1 MSLRFLRVDSDK
13 LQRLREE
20 RVLSQRE
27 LARLAGITHTTYWNL
42 EHGFREARPKTIR
55 KVAEALG
62 VKPGELTR
70 RGKEGGEE
78 AREQ

>member
-1 MSLRFLRVDSDK
+1 M
-13 LQRLREE
+13 
-20 RVLSQRE
+20 VLSQRE

-62 VKPGELTR
+62 VEPKQLLKR
-70 RGKEGGEE
+70 EE
-78 AREQ
+78 

>member
-1 MSLRFLRVDSDK
+1 MSLRFLEVDSEK
-13 LQRLREE
+13 LKRLREE
-20 RVLSQRE
+20 MVLSQRE

-62 VKPGELTR
+62 VEPRELIR
-70 RGKEGGEE
+70 RGEE
-78 AREQ
+78 NG

>member
-1 MSLRFLRVDSDK
+1 LFKTSLRFLEIDSDK

-20 RVLSQRE
+20 KVLSQRE

-62 VKPGELTR
+62 VEPKQLLKR
-70 RGKEGGEE
+70 EE
-78 AREQ
+78 

>member
-1 MSLRFLRVDSDK
+1 MSLRFLEVDSEK
-13 LQRLREE
+13 LKRLREE
-20 RVLSQRE
+20 MVLSQRE

-62 VKPGELTR
+62 IEPNGLTKR
-70 RGKEGGEE
+70 RKNDGEE
-78 AREQ
+78 T

>member
-1 MSLRFLRVDSDK
+1 MFKTFLRFLEIDSDK

-20 RVLSQRE
+20 KVLSQRE

-62 VKPGELTR
+62 VEPKQLLKR
-70 RGKEGGEE
+70 EE
-78 AREQ
+78 

>member
-1 MSLRFLRVDSDK
+1 MSLRFLEVDSEK
-13 LQRLREE
+13 LKRLREE
-20 RVLSQRE
+20 MVLSQRE

-62 VKPGELTR
+62 VEPRELIR
-70 RGKEGGEE
+70 RGEENGEKEG
-78 AREQ
+78 

>member
-13 LQRLREE
+13 IQRLREE

-62 VKPGELTR
+62 VEPKQLLKR
-70 RGKEGGEE
+70 EE
-78 AREQ
+78 

>member
-1 MSLRFLRVDSDK
+1 
-13 LQRLREE
+13 
-20 RVLSQRE
+20 

>member
-1 MSLRFLRVDSDK
+1 MSLRFLEVDSEK
-13 LQRLREE
+13 LKRLREE
-20 RVLSQRE
+20 MVLSQRE

-62 VKPGELTR
+62 VEPKQLLKR
-70 RGKEGGEE
+70 EE
-78 AREQ
+78 